1 MSLTRQPAG
10 RTGRIGVIVATAAL
24 AAVALPATA
33 HADDATAEAAADGSA
48 ASVTGLIPENT
59 VIGGPDLA
67 AGSERL
73 RDMGSGE
80 SVDAGL
86 SAAQVVG
93 SVGPLEAIG
102 SAGGSAAASVA
113 SSGSLPGSTYV
124 NATGSIGSGVI
135 GLGSVSIP
143 ETAIGSVALQLTG
156 AYFGALGERQDAGRL
171 TPDELDF
178 WHNVV
183 VGSAEGADVLEGAAD
198 TVGVEIPGAL
208 VGSIA
213 GVRRAAAEDPVE
225 VQERIR
231 AERAAEEAAEAAE
244 AAEAVEAGETG
255 AAGGTADDDDEAVA
269 TGAADDEA
277 GETGAVGDEAG
288 ATGAAAAEPAADA
301 LAIAPVVG
309 PVAVQASGPAAAA
322 APAVVPAAAPANVPA
337 APVLADTGADSKP
350 LLGLAV
356 LSVLLGGMLFAAA
369 HRRA

>member
-183 VGSAEGADVLEGAAD
+183 VGSAEGADVLEDAAD

-231 AERAAEEAAEAAE
+231 AERAAEEAGET
-244 AAEAVEAGETG
+244 GETG

>member
-1 MSLTRQPAG
+1 MPLTRQPAG

-33 HADDATAEAAADGSA
+33 HADDAAEAAADGSA

-183 VGSAEGADVLEGAAD
+183 VGSAEGADVLEDAAD

-244 AAEAVEAGETG
+244 AAEAGETG